1 MTPRSLAT
9 CTLPVPRKTGGVSSG
24 PTGCRCT
31 ASMETTSQRAS
42 LRRSPCPG
50 PGEEP
55 MPNCGNVK
63 ELRLQLL
70 VTASTI
76 MTACRTFHA
85 PVLLFCFISLLDLDS
100 SGIRLPSQS
109 RRTLSKAAVAST
121 TKMASG
127 IRPWISASTLRTMR
141 ALQTRCA
148 FTLLLG

>member
-9 CTLPVPRKTGGVSSG
+9 CTLPVPRKIGGVSSG

-31 ASMETTSQRAS
+31 ASMETTSRRAS

-55 MPNCGNVK
+55 K
-63 ELRLQLL
+63 SLWERQRAQ
-70 VTASTI
+70 ASAARHCLYHNDCTQDI
-76 MTACRTFHA
+76 SLF
-85 PVLLFCFISLLDLDS
+85 LFCLSLLDLNS
-100 SGIRLPSQS
+100 PGIRLPSRS

-127 IRPWISASTLRTMR
+127 IQPWISASTLKMMR
-141 ALQTRCA
+141 VLQTR
-148 FTLLLG
+148 